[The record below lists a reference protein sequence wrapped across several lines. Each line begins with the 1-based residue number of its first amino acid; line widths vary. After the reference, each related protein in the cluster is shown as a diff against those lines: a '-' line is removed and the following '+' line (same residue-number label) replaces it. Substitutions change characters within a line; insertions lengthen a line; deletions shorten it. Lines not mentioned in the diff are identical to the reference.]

1 MKFLIGNILSVKELL
16 KKIVILVVFNGINYY
31 KVFMRIFIKLE
42 RCRDKENRFA
52 RNFEYKKQKFL

>member
-1 MKFLIGNILSVKELL
+1 M
-16 KKIVILVVFNGINYY
+16 ILVVFNGINYY